1 MESSLLMSKSSR
13 KHGVTTKLI
22 PLIILALIPAI
33 VLGLLMSFG
42 YGQNVVATFSH
53 PSIVVPIEISELDVI
68 FIFISVAFGISPI
81 FCNNIGQF
89 KKYTKDKTEEYRWV
103 RKIVSIEI
111 PILIVLTIF
120 YYSYMVLP
128 DFTLPS
134 DGLTIWI
141 LNYLYSLNYYITFA
155 VIGGFL
161 WIAFNHT
168 NKEFNY
174 YLARECFE
182 NIAKKNEV
190 SKIECIER
198 GLNYYNRYLEKVLK
212 LQIDDINEVISK
224 ILADPGVDKYMAIEW
239 ICKAFEN
246 NEKLKPVSS
255 ISTILNIQEAQ
266 TFLVKK
272 RVSQKIKDIGTTV
285 LASIIPAAASL
296 IAILYPRPL

>member
-1 MESSLLMSKSSR
+1 MESSLLLSKSNR

-120 YYSYMVLP
+120 Y
-128 DFTLPS
+128 
-134 DGLTIWI
+134 
-141 LNYLYSLNYYITFA
+141 
-155 VIGGFL
+155 
-161 WIAFNHT
+161 
-168 NKEFNY
+168 
-174 YLARECFE
+174 
-182 NIAKKNEV
+182 
-190 SKIECIER
+190 
-198 GLNYYNRYLEKVLK
+198 
-212 LQIDDINEVISK
+212 
-224 ILADPGVDKYMAIEW
+224 
-239 ICKAFEN
+239 
-246 NEKLKPVSS
+246 
-255 ISTILNIQEAQ
+255 
-266 TFLVKK
+266 
-272 RVSQKIKDIGTTV
+272 
-285 LASIIPAAASL
+285 
-296 IAILYPRPL
+296 